1 MDGGA
6 KRRQM
11 PQYIHDGPVPLRE
24 GVEDRVD
31 FPRCQLYKRGL
42 DRGNVKRRAKSVRKL
57 LVTK

>member
-1 MDGGA
+1 
-6 KRRQM
+6 M